1 VSRDSKVSSK
11 RRRFDAAFKEGAVRL
26 VLDEG
31 RLLSRVA
38 KDLDVS
44 VSCVAAWVRQA
55 RIDRAGGG
63 AAGLATDEQQELAQ
77 LRKEVREL
85 RVEREILK
93 KAAAFF
99 AKENA

>member
-1 VSRDSKVSSK
+1 MDEQKQQK
-11 RRRFDAAFKEGAVRL
+11 ARRKFTTEYKAGAVRL

-31 RLLSRVA
+31 RSATSVA
-38 KDLDVS
+38 KSLGLKPNNVQR
-44 VSCVAAWVRQA
+44 WVQQA
-55 RIDRAGGG
+55 RIDRGHGRG
-63 AAGLATDEQQELAQ
+63 DQLTTEEKVELTK

-85 RVEREILK
+85 RLEREILK